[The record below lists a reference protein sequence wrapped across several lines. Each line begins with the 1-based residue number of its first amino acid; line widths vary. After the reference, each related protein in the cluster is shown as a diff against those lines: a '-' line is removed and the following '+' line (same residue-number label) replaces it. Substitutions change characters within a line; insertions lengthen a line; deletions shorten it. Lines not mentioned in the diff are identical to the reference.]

1 MTFRIPKGTKGKTMT
16 YRDSITIAAQHAQD
30 WDVPEELLP
39 LTISNE
45 AAMLC
50 GLESDRM
57 GCAGWD

>member
-1 MTFRIPKGTKGKTMT
+1 MT
-16 YRDSITIAAQHAQD
+16 YRDSITIAAQHAQEC
-30 WDVPEELLP
+30 DVPEELLP